1 MMYVVYDEYTKEV
14 MAIID
19 TDKNKQSVCIDGIAF
34 KRFDDDMQP
43 IFLQTEDGT
52 VYLKENATIY
62 NNLMGTKR

>member
-1 MMYVVYDEYTKEV
+1 MMYVVYNQYTKEV
-14 MAIID
+14 MSIIE
-19 TDKNKQSVCIDGIAF
+19 TDKNKESVCVNGIAF
-34 KRFDDDMQP
+34 KRYDNDMQP